1 MDRVPIQDA
10 KIARVPW
17 EYYTKGISDYYTN
30 RILEYYTK
38 GISDYYT
45 NRILEYFTKGISD
58 YYRNGILDHYTKGIF
73 DYYTKEISDYYVKE
87 VSRSRSR
94 TKVNELAPEPCPSQF
109 GSKS

>member
-45 NRILEYFTKGISD
+45 NGILEYYTKGIS
-58 YYRNGILDHYTKGIF
+58 
-73 DYYTKEISDYYVKE
+73 DYYTKEISDYYIKE
-87 VSRSRSR
+87 ISRSRSR

-109 GSKS
+109 GTNLAPNGSP

>member
-38 GISDYYT
+38 GISDCYT
-45 NRILEYFTKGISD
+45 NGILEYYTKGISDFDTKGISD
-58 YYRNGILDHYTKGIF
+58 YY
-73 DYYTKEISDYYVKE
+73 TKEI
-87 VSRSRSR
+87 SRSRSR
-94 TKVNELAPEPCPSQF
+94 SRMVLP
-109 GSKS
+109 

>member
-17 EYYTKGISDYYTN
+17 EYYTKGISDYHTN

-45 NRILEYFTKGISD
+45 NGILEY
-58 YYRNGILDHYTKGIF
+58 YTKGIF
-73 DYYTKEISDYYVKE
+73 DYYTKDIFDYDIKEI
-87 VSRSRSR
+87 SRSRSR

-109 GSKS
+109 GTNLAPNGSP

>member
-45 NRILEYFTKGISD
+45 NGILEYYTKGISE
-58 YYRNGILDHYTKGIF
+58 
-73 DYYTKEISDYYVKE
+73 YYTKEIS
-87 VSRSRSR
+87 RSRSR
-94 TKVNELAPEPCPSQF
+94 KKVNELAPEPCPSQF
-109 GSKS
+109 GTNLAPNGSP

>member
-45 NRILEYFTKGISD
+45 NGILEY
-58 YYRNGILDHYTKGIF
+58 YTKGIF
-73 DYYTKEISDYYVKE
+73 DYYTKDISDYDIKE
-87 VSRSRSR
+87 ISRSRSR

-109 GSKS
+109 GTNLAPNGSP

>member
-30 RILEYYTK
+30 GILEYYTK

-45 NRILEYFTKGISD
+45 KGIS
-58 YYRNGILDHYTKGIF
+58 
-73 DYYTKEISDYYVKE
+73 DYYTKEIS
-87 VSRSRSR
+87 RSRSR
-94 TKVNELAPEPCPSQF
+94 KKVNELAPEPCPSQF
-109 GSKS
+109 GTNLAPNGSP